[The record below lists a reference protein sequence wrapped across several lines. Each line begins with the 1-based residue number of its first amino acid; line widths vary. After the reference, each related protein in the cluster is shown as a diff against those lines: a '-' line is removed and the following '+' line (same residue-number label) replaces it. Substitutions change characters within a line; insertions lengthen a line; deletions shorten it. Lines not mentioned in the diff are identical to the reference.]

1 MKNKIIIS
9 LLLVVL
15 VAIVFTACAGNNANE
30 NSTKTKCTISVSVDG
45 NYILDGYEYD
55 AVATNVLQ
63 AAADA
68 LLLNDIDYEFD
79 SNGKSFAMIKDVDG
93 TEYAS
98 GQDAEGKNICA
109 WVPTVNNEEPKS
121 RAGDIKLEEGMGIE
135 FTYFREPIVTSDN
148 SETEE

>member
-68 LLLNDIDYEFD
+68 LLLNDIDY
-79 SNGKSFAMIKDVDG
+79 
-93 TEYAS
+93 
-98 GQDAEGKNICA
+98 
-109 WVPTVNNEEPKS
+109 
-121 RAGDIKLEEGMGIE
+121 
-135 FTYFREPIVTSDN
+135 
-148 SETEE
+148 